1 MMQMRL
7 ILLGACLAFT
17 GIAQTDGVHRVG
29 KDVSSPK
36 IIHHTEPSYSEEARR
51 ALVNA
56 KVLLDLVVNEM
67 GIPENVRVKRGAG
80 FGLDEMAIKAVESW
94 RFNPG
99 MKAGTAVKVLANV
112 EVNFRL
118 LDSGRTDQNASLNF
132 AVRTGQLAPKLVKGT
147 MPGNFPGNGQDKMRI
162 KLSINKEGVVT
173 AMDVLETSN
182 RNWSNLA
189 QLEIGAWRFEPGT
202 EATATLE
209 LSNTSPKLN
218 QPVRKSDPVAI
229 VPIAKQEVVDPTL
242 TAPQLIAPSVNEE
255 FSIYPRTTK
264 FRWIAS
270 PGAISYLLEW
280 DYGNNGIWE
289 AESNKRPGVAY
300 TVTGTQFQFDFVGT
314 QMGRWRVWPIN
325 AKGQQGTPSEW
336 RTFRHLK

>member
-1 MMQMRL
+1 MQLRL
-7 ILLGACLAFT
+7 ILLSACLAFPCL
-17 GIAQTDGVHRVG
+17 AQIDGVHKVG
-29 KDVSSPK
+29 KDVSAPK
-36 IIHHTEPSYSEEARR
+36 IVRHREPSYSGEARR

-56 KVLLDLVVNEM
+56 KVLVDLVVSEM
-67 GIPENVRVKRGAG
+67 GMPENVQVRRGAG
-80 FGLDEMAIKAVESW
+80 FGLDEMAILAVEEW

-118 LDSGRTDQNASLNF
+118 LDSERTAQNASLNF
-132 AVRTGQLAPKLVKGT
+132 AIRAGQVPPKLLKGT
-147 MPGNFPGNGQDKMRI
+147 IPGNVPGNGQDKMRI

-189 QLEIGAWRFEPGT
+189 QLEIGAWRFEPGSET
-202 EATATLE
+202 TATFE

-218 QPVRKSDPVAI
+218 QPARKSDSVRM
-229 VPIAKQEVVDPTL
+229 VPITNQEVVDPTL
-242 TAPQLIAPSVNEE
+242 TAPQLTAPSVNEE

-270 PGAISYLLEW
+270 PGAASYLLEW
-280 DYGNNGIWE
+280 DFGNEGIWE

>member
-1 MMQMRL
+1 MIQLRL
-7 ILLGACLAFT
+7 IFLSACLAAT
-17 GIAQTDGVHRVG
+17 GTAQTDGVHRVG
-29 KDVSSPK
+29 KEVTAPK
-36 IIHHTEPSYSEEARR
+36 IIRHTEPSYSEEARR
-51 ALVNA
+51 ARVNA

-67 GIPENVRVKRGAG
+67 GIPENLQVRRGAG
-80 FGLDEMAIKAVESW
+80 FGLDEMAVKAVETW

-99 MKAGTAVKVLANV
+99 MKAGIAVKVLANI
-112 EVNFRL
+112 EVDFRL
-118 LDSGRTDQNASLNF
+118 LEDDRKDQKVSLLF
-132 AVRTGQLAPKLVKGT
+132 PIHTSQLPPKLLKGR
-147 MPGNFPGNGQDKMRI
+147 MPGNVQGNSQDKMRI
-162 KLSINKEGVVT
+162 KLSINKLGVVT
-173 AMDVLETSN
+173 GMDVLETSN

-189 QLEIGAWRFEPGT
+189 QLEIGAWLFEPGT
-202 EATATLE
+202 ETTATFE
-209 LSNTSPKLN
+209 LSNTSPNPN
-218 QPVRKSDPVAI
+218 QPARKPNPVAM
-229 VPIAKQEVVDPTL
+229 VPITNQEVVDPTL

-255 FSIYPRTTK
+255 FNIYPRTTK

-270 PGAISYLLEW
+270 PGAASYLLEW